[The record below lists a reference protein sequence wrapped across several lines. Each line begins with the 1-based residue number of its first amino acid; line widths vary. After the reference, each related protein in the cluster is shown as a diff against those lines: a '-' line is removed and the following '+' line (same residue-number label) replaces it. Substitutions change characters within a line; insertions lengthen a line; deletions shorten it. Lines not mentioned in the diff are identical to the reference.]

1 MRNEKDR
8 QEKYLNY
15 FDQNQQNSQ
24 RNQSRR
30 QQEQTQWFSPED
42 DEDMKLADD
51 SFDEEDDFDPAPPR
65 KRRRQSKLSRF
76 AQSFVLIC
84 VFVGVAVFLAYF
96 ALVTASD
103 LLGLGQTDQQ
113 IEVTLTEEDA
123 ASLSRTADVLE
134 QNGVISSKL
143 VFELYARLKDME
155 GTFQAKT
162 FVLNNKWGYDQIM
175 NHLAYDSEESD
186 IVTVTF
192 REGMTQ
198 QQIGELLEEN
208 NVCTA
213 EDFYDALENGDYSDY
228 NFAGLVPDEDLRFRK
243 YEGYIFP
250 DTYEFYTNM
259 NAEEV
264 VRRFFDNFD
273 TKVDSE
279 VMQRI
284 RNLSNGLGERDNL
297 ITLASIIQREATDL
311 ENMRMVSSV
320 FHNRLNNSSTYPYL
334 QSDATTNYIQ
344 DDIRPFMTEDN
355 QEMYDAYDTTKVVGL
370 PVGPICNP
378 GMDAIEA
385 AIDPAETDYY
395 YFVSDD
401 AGNRTRVSATVTAG
415 SAESAFADTANHW
428 SGGYASQ
435 LYARG
440 VMQGELDS
448 SGRTCFNPDRNLTRQ
463 EFAVTIARLLGLDT
477 SYTGEMDFADD
488 NNIASWARGAVYA
501 VSQAGIMQGSSSG
514 GSLYFEPNAEM
525 TRAEVMT
532 VIGRCLPRGYA
543 SASLSYSDA
552 SSIPSWARD
561 QVQICVSAGI
571 ISGYEDNTLRPLG
584 NITRGEIAKIL
595 AMF

>member
-284 RNLSNGLGERDNL
+284 RNLSNGLGELDNL

-378 GMDAIEA
+378 GMDAIEE

-401 AGNRTRVSATVTAG
+401 AGNYYFATTLEEHEANIR
-415 SAESAFADTANHW
+415 TANQVN
-428 SGGYASQ
+428 AQ
-435 LYARG
+435 LEQSA
-440 VMQGELDS
+440 
-448 SGRTCFNPDRNLTRQ
+448 
-463 EFAVTIARLLGLDT
+463 AVEE
-477 SYTGEMDFADD
+477 TGE
-488 NNIASWARGAVYA
+488 
-501 VSQAGIMQGSSSG
+501 
-514 GSLYFEPNAEM
+514 
-525 TRAEVMT
+525 
-532 VIGRCLPRGYA
+532 
-543 SASLSYSDA
+543 
-552 SSIPSWARD
+552 
-561 QVQICVSAGI
+561 
-571 ISGYEDNTLRPLG
+571 
-584 NITRGEIAKIL
+584 
-595 AMF
+595 

>member
-1 MRNEKDR
+1 
-8 QEKYLNY
+8 
-15 FDQNQQNSQ
+15 
-24 RNQSRR
+24 
-30 QQEQTQWFSPED
+30 
-42 DEDMKLADD
+42 
-51 SFDEEDDFDPAPPR
+51 
-65 KRRRQSKLSRF
+65 
-76 AQSFVLIC
+76 
-84 VFVGVAVFLAYF
+84 
-96 ALVTASD
+96 
-103 LLGLGQTDQQ
+103 
-113 IEVTLTEEDA
+113 
-123 ASLSRTADVLE
+123 
-134 QNGVISSKL
+134 
-143 VFELYARLKDME
+143 
-155 GTFQAKT
+155 
-162 FVLNNKWGYDQIM
+162 
-175 NHLAYDSEESD
+175 
-186 IVTVTF
+186 
-192 REGMTQ
+192 MTQ

-284 RNLSNGLGERDNL
+284 RNLSNGLGELDNL

-401 AGNRTRVSATVTAG
+401 AGNYYFATTLEEHEANIR
-415 SAESAFADTANHW
+415 TANQVN
-428 SGGYASQ
+428 AQ
-435 LYARG
+435 LEQTA
-440 VMQGELDS
+440 
-448 SGRTCFNPDRNLTRQ
+448 
-463 EFAVTIARLLGLDT
+463 AVEE
-477 SYTGEMDFADD
+477 TGE
-488 NNIASWARGAVYA
+488 
-501 VSQAGIMQGSSSG
+501 
-514 GSLYFEPNAEM
+514 
-525 TRAEVMT
+525 
-532 VIGRCLPRGYA
+532 
-543 SASLSYSDA
+543 
-552 SSIPSWARD
+552 
-561 QVQICVSAGI
+561 
-571 ISGYEDNTLRPLG
+571 
-584 NITRGEIAKIL
+584 
-595 AMF
+595 

>member
-24 RNQSRR
+24 RSQSRR

-42 DEDMKLADD
+42 DEDIKLADD

-250 DTYEFYTNM
+250 DTYEFFHKED
-259 NAEEV
+259 AV
-264 VRRFFDNFD
+264 SALDRL
-273 TKVDSE
+273 
-279 VMQRI
+279 
-284 RNLSNGLGERDNL
+284 LSNFQTRVSGELLTDIENSQYSLRE
-297 ITLASIIQREATDL
+297 IVTLASIIEKEAIGDD
-311 ENMRMVSSV
+311 EERANISSV
-320 FHNRLNNSSTYPYL
+320 FYNRLSGDNSEIGTAL
-334 QSDATTNYIQ
+334 QSDATIYYALHIAGM
-344 DDIRPFMTEDN
+344 DDTQFSTDLDSPYNT
-355 QEMYDAYDTTKVVGL
+355 YKHGGL
-370 PVGPICNP
+370 PAGPICNP
-378 GMDAIEA
+378 SLSSIKA
-385 AIDPAETDYY
+385 AVHPNDTGYY
-395 YFVSDD
+395 YFAYGKDGVSHFF
-401 AGNRTRVSATVTAG
+401 RTYD
-415 SAESAFADTANHW
+415 EHLAFVNSDM
-428 SGGYASQ
+428 YA
-435 LYARG
+435 
-440 VMQGELDS
+440 
-448 SGRTCFNPDRNLTRQ
+448 PD
-463 EFAVTIARLLGLDT
+463 
-477 SYTGEMDFADD
+477 
-488 NNIASWARGAVYA
+488 
-501 VSQAGIMQGSSSG
+501 
-514 GSLYFEPNAEM
+514 
-525 TRAEVMT
+525 
-532 VIGRCLPRGYA
+532 
-543 SASLSYSDA
+543 
-552 SSIPSWARD
+552 
-561 QVQICVSAGI
+561 
-571 ISGYEDNTLRPLG
+571 
-584 NITRGEIAKIL
+584 
-595 AMF
+595 

>member
-1 MRNEKDR
+1 MSDERR
-8 QEKYLNY
+8 QGQPKPPSEEPVRKPGPASEYDLSRQKKVESFQLNLDLDEGE
-15 FDQNQQNSQ
+15 DQNFGLPPVEELPKEEPPASAEGQPSEILSSYSEEYAEKKKKAMTAEERKAEKQALKAEKKRKKKKAKKNGCLFKMIWAVMIVLVSVVLAQ
-24 RNQSRR
+24 YILVGVNDIFAINRL
-30 QQEQTQWFSPED
+30 
-42 DEDMKLADD
+42 DEETISVELPKDASVEEVAGILAD
-51 SFDEEDDFDPAPPR
+51 
-65 KRRRQSKLSRF
+65 K
-76 AQSFVLIC
+76 
-84 VFVGVAVFLAYF
+84 
-96 ALVTASD
+96 
-103 LLGLGQTDQQ
+103 
-113 IEVTLTEEDA
+113 
-123 ASLSRTADVLE
+123 
-134 QNGVISSKL
+134 GVINRAD
-143 VFELYARLKDME
+143 FFTLYAKLTKSGGFSNGSFNLRGNMDYEAIINYLQVQSNRTD
-155 GTFQAKT
+155 TVF
-162 FVLNNKWGYDQIM
+162 
-175 NHLAYDSEESD
+175 
-186 IVTVTF
+186 VTF

-284 RNLSNGLGERDNL
+284 RNLSNGLGELDNL

-401 AGNRTRVSATVTAG
+401 AGNYYFATTLEEHEANIR
-415 SAESAFADTANHW
+415 TANQVN
-428 SGGYASQ
+428 AQ
-435 LYARG
+435 LEQSA
-440 VMQGELDS
+440 
-448 SGRTCFNPDRNLTRQ
+448 
-463 EFAVTIARLLGLDT
+463 AVEE
-477 SYTGEMDFADD
+477 TGE
-488 NNIASWARGAVYA
+488 
-501 VSQAGIMQGSSSG
+501 
-514 GSLYFEPNAEM
+514 
-525 TRAEVMT
+525 
-532 VIGRCLPRGYA
+532 
-543 SASLSYSDA
+543 
-552 SSIPSWARD
+552 
-561 QVQICVSAGI
+561 
-571 ISGYEDNTLRPLG
+571 
-584 NITRGEIAKIL
+584 
-595 AMF
+595 